1 LEDKETCT
9 TEIFLRSDKSLQ
21 VGKTD
26 GPLYVNAA
34 GSWSQ
39 EADGTFRMTLKRWY
53 NAGRTPASKTDIG
66 EFQFEVERL
75 FVGEVTTVG
84 GIAAVSGSMHH
95 VDGDIDKEVGFFN
108 LIDTSAERK
117 KN

>member
-1 LEDKETCT
+1 M
-9 TEIFLRSDKSLQ
+9 
-21 VGKTD
+21 GKTD

-95 VDGDIDKEVGFFN
+95 IDGDIDREVGFFN
-108 LIDTSAERK
+108 LIDTSAVRT
-117 KN
+117 KNWISQY